1 MDEIKNIKS
10 KFLGLIHKQQG
21 RNVKIPAMGFSD
33 YFIQNLATT
42 PNSRPSIDSN
52 KQEVVSE
59 SNKLSDQEIL
69 ESTEEIY
76 FQEDVNTEVYEL
88 KVSLH

>member
-21 RNVKIPAMGFSD
+21 KNAKIPAMGFSD
-33 YFIQNLATT
+33 YFIQNLANT
-42 PNSRPSIDSN
+42 PNSRPSIEKNNSV
-52 KQEVVSE
+52 EVSE

-76 FQEDVNTEVYEL
+76 FQEDVNTDVYEL
-88 KVSLH
+88 KVSLR